1 VDVGARLEIYEQ
13 LRGLAAAGA
22 GLIVVTTE
30 IEEALTLCDRVIVI
44 YDGAVIASMECS
56 ETSEQEV
63 FVAMQGV
70 APDGGTVVA

>member
-1 VDVGARLEIYEQ
+1 
-13 LRGLAAAGA
+13 
-22 GLIVVTTE
+22 
-30 IEEALTLCDRVIVI
+30 
-44 YDGAVIASMECS
+44 VIASRECS